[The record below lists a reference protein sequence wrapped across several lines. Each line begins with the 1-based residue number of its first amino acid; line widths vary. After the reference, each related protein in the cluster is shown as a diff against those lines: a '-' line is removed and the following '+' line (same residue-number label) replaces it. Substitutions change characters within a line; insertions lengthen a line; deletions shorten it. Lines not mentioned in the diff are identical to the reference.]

1 MKELKRFLEQ
11 RGLGKYAQVLLENAI
26 GLDVLPDLADSDLKE
41 IGLPL
46 GDRKRLLKAA
56 LRLDEP
62 SQRESESIASSKSE
76 AERRQLTVSFVIW
89 SARLLCPARSTR
101 KTCAM

>member
-1 MKELKRFLEQ
+1 MKELERFLEQ
-11 RGLGKYAQVLLENAI
+11 HGLGKYVQVLSENAI
-26 GLDVLPDLADSDLKE
+26 GLDVLPDLGDSDLKE

-62 SQRESESIASSKSE
+62 SIA
-76 AERRQLTVSFVIW
+76 V
-89 SARLLCPARSTR
+89 
-101 KTCAM
+101 